1 MLLRI
6 CLALAILAGL
16 GVIGVSQFMLRPHVQ
31 EIIDVRDKNKQEWD
45 KADKT
50 AKQLKKDLTKTTADL
65 DDTKKKLTDTEGARD
80 SALAKFSEEQKRAN
94 GLLEN
99 VNKLSGDLK
108 TKDQELSAWKNLG
121 IPVEQVLGHLE
132 NEKKVVT
139 ANEAIEAEKR
149 VLVKEIGR
157 LTNQIDVL
165 LGRNSEEPPP
175 LPAGLRGSVL
185 AVDPKWNFVVLDV
198 GANRDVK
205 EKGVMLVARN
215 GKLVAKVRIVNVQ
228 AERCIANIV
237 PGWKLDE
244 ILEGDSVLVLNSL

>member
-139 ANEAIEAEKR
+139 ANEAIEAR
-149 VLVKEIGR
+149 RSNVSCGSGFAR
-157 LTNQIDVL
+157 CTR
-165 LGRNSEEPPP
+165 GNS
-175 LPAGLRGSVL
+175 
-185 AVDPKWNFVVLDV
+185 K
-198 GANRDVK
+198 
-205 EKGVMLVARN
+205 
-215 GKLVAKVRIVNVQ
+215 
-228 AERCIANIV
+228 C
-237 PGWKLDE
+237 
-244 ILEGDSVLVLNSL
+244 